1 MNKRMVPGA
10 AVCAVLG
17 VLSALGVGPLGLLEL
32 LFLLAAWVIVPLGL
46 AFVPDVP
53 PIRLARRI
61 QPAAAILTTVS
72 FFLPTGI
79 PAAALAAP
87 WLLVNGLVALGGL
100 MTVKEAFRGGIPSLL
115 ILAATMFP
123 PVGGVHLV
131 SSRLGHPLSGFPE
144 PIIILTAVH
153 FHYTGFAAPILAAL
167 ACRALAGPASILAR
181 AAGIGLVGGTPLLA
195 AGFLFAPRL
204 KPVAVGI
211 LVISMIAA
219 AVTQLA
225 AMRTLEPRRSRLLL
239 LISSIAVIA
248 GMALAAVF
256 EHGVTTGRAW
266 ISIPEM
272 AWSHG
277 ILNGV
282 GFSLCG
288 LLAYTY
294 SHERRRNLG

>member
-1 MNKRMVPGA
+1 MNKQVLAGIA
-10 AVCAVLG
+10 ICVVLG
-17 VLSALGVGPLGLLEL
+17 VESALGVGPLGLLEL

-53 PIRLARRI
+53 PVRLARRL

-72 FFLPTGI
+72 FFLPKGI

-87 WLLVNGLVALGGL
+87 WVLVNGLVALGGL

-115 ILAATMFP
+115 ILAAMMFP

-131 SSRLGHPLSGFPE
+131 SSRLGYPLSGFPE
-144 PIIILTAVH
+144 PIILLTAVH
-153 FHYTGFAAPILAAL
+153 FHYTAFAAPILAAMT
-167 ACRALAGPASILAR
+167 CRMGQLSALAQVGGLC
-181 AAGIGLVGGTPLLA
+181 LVGGTPLLA

-211 LVISMIAA
+211 LVISVISAAIA
-219 AVTQLA
+219 QLT
-225 AMRTLEPRRSRLLL
+225 AMKALKPRWSRFLL
-239 LISSIAVIA
+239 LISSTAVIA
-248 GMALAAVF
+248 GMILAAVF
-256 EHGVTTGRAW
+256 EHGVATGRTW
-266 ISIPEM
+266 ISIPQM

-294 SHERRRNLG
+294 SHERPRNLG